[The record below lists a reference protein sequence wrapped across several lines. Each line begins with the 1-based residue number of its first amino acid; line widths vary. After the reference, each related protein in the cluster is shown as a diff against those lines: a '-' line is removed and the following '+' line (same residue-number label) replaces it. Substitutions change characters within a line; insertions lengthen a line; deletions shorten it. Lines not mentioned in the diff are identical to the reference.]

1 MKVCFFAHN
10 SKTYKNGAALS
21 LINIAEQMD
30 RQGIK
35 VTIIVPNPNIEYPIK
50 SKNIKVIKVPSFS
63 MRTILEDRSLLNKVK
78 EFIKIIYNRF
88 SIKKVLKVL
97 TEENPD
103 IIHINGIDSEV
114 GAIAANKLGIP
125 YVWHIRQLLEEDFGM
140 RLHNEKQII
149 RLLNKSDVNIAISN
163 IVKEKFDN
171 KLKTK
176 LSLIYN
182 GIPLEKYK
190 IKNKAPF
197 FSKEIIK
204 ILLPGRI
211 GQEKGQLDANKEN
224 NHLVGLGIENINL
237 ILVRN
242 IQNTN
247 YAKII
252 EEYIIKNNL
261 NNYIKII
268 DYIDDLKELRQQCDI
283 GLICSKQEAFGRVTI
298 ETMASHMLVIG
309 SNTGGTTEIITDE
322 HNGLLYE
329 EGDFYSLANKIKY
342 AIENKDKMN
351 VIIQNGYSDAVNKY
365 SISSVVDQIIKLY
378 QPLIKVK
385 QTEKL

>member
-1 MKVCFFAHN
+1 
-10 SKTYKNGAALS
+10 
-21 LINIAEQMD
+21 
-30 RQGIK
+30 
-35 VTIIVPNPNIEYPIK
+35 
-50 SKNIKVIKVPSFS
+50 KVIKVPSFS

-140 RLHNEKQII
+140 RLNNEKQII
-149 RLLNKSDVNIAISN
+149 RLLNKSDENIAISN
-163 IVKEKFDN
+163 IFKEKIDN

-211 GQEKGQLDANKEN
+211 VPEKGQLDAVKAI

-237 ILVRN
+237 ILVGN

-309 SNTGGTTEIITDE
+309 SNTGGTKEIITDEHNGLLYEEGDFYSLANKIKYAIENIDVIRTKVKEFGKVTIETMASHMLFIGSNTGGTKEIITDE

-365 SISSVVDQIIKLY
+365 
-378 QPLIKVK
+378 
-385 QTEKL
+385 